1 MKKPS
6 IASKT
11 SIACLQAF
19 RIIGRERVNT
29 QCLTNDSALETLISM
44 SGIGFY
50 AKQNSDASAVTII
63 EGDQAGKLLKLYILI
78 TDLIL

>member
-1 MKKPS
+1 
-6 IASKT
+6 
-11 SIACLQAF
+11 
-19 RIIGRERVNT
+19 
-29 QCLTNDSALETLISM
+29 M